1 MKHLRKFE
9 ELDYSTYMSAADK
22 MAGYGQTK
30 KAEEVK
36 THAKNMAMMLIKNMD
51 FDILVGSVKEFPKA
65 KFLNARIFKSGT
77 AWALQVMF
85 ESDGGY
91 THNVMSKAT
100 QDGEIIWQEGNKFMN
115 RKSAIKFG
123 QLIEQLCLFQPD
135 FVGFL
140 KECNLNSADIKL
152 IQRTYYL

>member
-1 MKHLRKFE
+1 MRHLRKFE

-36 THAKNMAMMLIKNMD
+36 SHAKSMSMMLIKNME
-51 FDILVGSVKEFPKA
+51 FDILVGNVKEFPMA

-77 AWALQVMF
+77 AWTLQVMF
-85 ESDGGY
+85 ESNGGY
-91 THNVMSKAT
+91 THNVISKVT
-100 QDGEIIWQEGNKFMN
+100 PEGEISWQEGNKFMN

-140 KECNLNSADIKL
+140 KEYNLNSGDLKL

>member
-22 MAGYGQTK
+22 MAGYGQVK

-36 THAKNMAMMLIKNMD
+36 AHAKNMSMMLIKNME
-51 FDILVGSVKEFPKA
+51 FDILVGNVKEFPMA

-77 AWALQVMF
+77 AWTLQVMF
-85 ESDGGY
+85 ESNGGY
-91 THNVMSKAT
+91 THNVISKVT
-100 QDGEIIWQEGNKFMN
+100 PEGEISWQEGNKFMN

-140 KECNLNSADIKL
+140 KEYNLNSGDLKL

>member
-22 MAGYGQTK
+22 MAGYGQVK

-36 THAKNMAMMLIKNMD
+36 SHAKNMAMMLIKNME
-51 FDILVGSVKEFPKA
+51 FDILVGNVKEFPMA
-65 KFLNARIFKSGT
+65 KFLNARVFKSGT
-77 AWALQVMF
+77 AWTLQVMF
-85 ESDGGY
+85 ESNGGY
-91 THNVMSKAT
+91 THSVMSKAT
-100 QDGEIIWQEGNKFMN
+100 PEGEISWQEGNKFMN
-115 RKSAIKFG
+115 RKSVIKFG

-135 FVGFL
+135 FVGYL
-140 KECNLNSADIKL
+140 KEYNLNSGDLKL

>member
-22 MAGYGQTK
+22 MANYGQVK
-30 KAEEVK
+30 KSEEVK
-36 THAKNMAMMLIKNMD
+36 AHAKNMYMMIIKNME
-51 FDILVGSVKEFPKA
+51 FDILVGNVKEFPMA
-65 KFLNARIFKSGT
+65 KFISARIFKSGT
-77 AWALQVMF
+77 AWTLQTMF
-85 ESDGGY
+85 ESNGGY
-91 THNVMSKAT
+91 THNVISKVT
-100 QDGEIIWQEGNKFMN
+100 NEGEVSWQEGNKFMN
-115 RKSAIKFG
+115 RKSVIKFG

-140 KECNLNSADIKL
+140 KEYNLNSGDLKL

>member
-9 ELDYSTYMSAADK
+9 ELNYSTYMSAADK
-22 MAGYGQTK
+22 MANYGQTK

-36 THAKNMAMMLIKNMD
+36 SHAKNMAMTIIKNMD
-51 FDILVGSVKEFPKA
+51 FDILVGSVKEFPSA

-77 AWALQVMF
+77 AWTLQSMF
-85 ESDGGY
+85 ESAGGY
-91 THNVMSKAT
+91 THNVISKVT
-100 QDGEIIWQEGNKFMN
+100 ESGEITWQEGNKFMN
-115 RKSAIKFG
+115 RKSVIKFG

-140 KECNLNSADIKL
+140 KEYNLNSGDIKL